1 MGYSALG
8 CKESDMTEH
17 AQIEYLV
24 CVHAELQ
31 LTLCDTVEHRP
42 PAPLAV
48 GLSQQEYWSGLPFPP
63 LGDLP
68 DPGIK
73 PASPALAGRLFT
85 PEPPGNPSNI
95 LWKNKFFFF
104 ANLI

>member
-1 MGYSALG
+1 
-8 CKESDMTEH
+8 MTEH

-63 LGDLP
+63 LGDLFNS
-68 DPGIK
+68 GIK
-73 PASPALAGRLFT
+73 PAYPEALALAGGFFT
-85 PEPPGNPSNI
+85 TGKPPGKP
-95 LWKNKFFFF
+95 
-104 ANLI
+104 